1 MWINY
6 NNIFNI
12 QIIFF
17 NEPFQNIKIK
27 NNKKIHSDQH
37 ITFIHIGKCG
47 GTTVDSYLKNHLSN
61 YTSIHTKKPIY
72 NPNTKYIIW
81 LRDPI
86 SRFNYAFNMSYDII
100 NNNSLLGGKHIYVNN
115 KFDPNKWD
123 SEYIKL
129 INYFKTPNNLA
140 EALNIEHPDYNNAMK
155 LFSFTKLKTGFQ
167 HISAGISWYLSD
179 KFLND
184 AKDNIIFIG
193 NQENLNNDI
202 EKLRLKLQQYNINL
216 PKDYLLENKRVAND
230 YNKYLSNKSML
241 NLNDYLKKDYEIIH
255 KLEQI
260 NHNRYIE
267 NFSNKFNTYV
277 LMYGYNYEK
286 QLAEFLTYY
295 IYILEFD
302 YVIFVEDFK
311 TQEDYNENSI
321 MKNICGFFGDRVI
334 YDYLIRDEID
344 TYQKNRVCKKD
355 DRDCFQYYITEHWS
369 NKLKDSIEDWSN
381 TWLLYVNGDEFLN
394 LNKKSINTF
403 LNKYSK
409 DYKGISFTQQ
419 LFGDNGVEEH
429 KYDSLLIDT
438 HRNSVPT
445 VYWSSKT
452 LTKNSGGKR
461 WNQWPSGG
469 NSGRVSRAGDPKGFK
484 SMYRLD
490 AIDMGWIHRIMHL
503 DKVTFAPKIE
513 LVHLNHYMIIDKKNI
528 LNHFV
533 NKRHDMRYYVNI
545 DLNNEA
551 KPYTNLWEESDK
563 IKSNSSYIQAINYLS
578 TIYNQSQI
586 VEGFNS
592 NKEYSNE
599 DSREYFESYI
609 NDQRYVFIHIGK
621 SGGTTIK
628 RTMKKF
634 NIKITQIHLEQVIY
648 QPNTKY
654 IIWLRDPLSR
664 FVSAYNFAYD
674 YINNWN
680 NINKIVNIEGE
691 RFIQLVNYFDDANNL
706 AENIY
711 TDELAYELMTYSN
724 YNNCSAK
731 GCAQHIN
738 HISKGIAYYL
748 NDGQFIED
756 YHKDIFF
763 VGTLENIE
771 NDIKILQKKLGITEL
786 GEINSQKWDK
796 VKTNKSKYLSPLAK
810 QNLKKFYEKDYYC
823 IELFIHYGLI
833 DYDKVKSYF
842 E

>member
-1 MWINY
+1 M
-6 NNIFNI
+6 

-17 NEPFQNIKIK
+17 NEPFKDKNIENNNIE
-27 NNKKIHSDQH
+27 NNKKIYSDQH

-47 GTTVDSYLKNHLSN
+47 GTTVSSFLKKYLIN
-61 YTSIHTKKPIY
+61 YNEIHTRKPNY

-86 SRFNYAFNMSYDII
+86 SRFISAFNMSYDII

-123 SEYIKL
+123 SEYINL

-155 LFSFTKLKTGFQ
+155 LLSFTKLKTGFQ

-193 NQENLNNDI
+193 RQENLSNDI
-202 EKLRLKLQQYNINL
+202 EKLRLVLQQYNINL
-216 PKDYLLENKRVAND
+216 PKDYVLENKRIANK
-230 YNKYLSNKSML
+230 YNKTLLNKAMI
-241 NLNDYLKKDYEIIH
+241 NLNEYLKKDYEIINT
-255 KLEQI
+255 LEQI
-260 NHNRYIE
+260 NYNKYTKK
-267 NFSNKFNTYV
+267 FSNKFNTYV

-295 IYILEFD
+295 LHILEFD

-344 TYQKNRVCKKD
+344 TYQKNRLCTKD
-355 DRDCFQYYITEHWS
+355 DRDCFQYYITEYWS
-369 NKLKDSIEDWSN
+369 SKLKDSIENWSS

-394 LNKKSINTF
+394 LNKMSINTF

-409 DYKGISFTQQ
+409 DYKGISFKQH

-429 KYDSLLIDT
+429 KYDSLIIDT
-438 HRNSVPT
+438 HRNSVPA

-452 LTKNSGGKR
+452 LTKEGKQK
-461 WNQWPSGG
+461 WNNWPSGP
-469 NSGRVSRAGDPKGFK
+469 RWRAGDPKGFK

-490 AIDMGWIHRIMHL
+490 AIDMGWMHRIMHL
-503 DKVTFAPKIE
+503 DSVILSPKIE
-513 LVHLNHYMIIDKKNI
+513 EVHLNHYMIIDKKNI
-528 LNHFV
+528 FNHFV
-533 NKRHDMRYYVNI
+533 NRQDMRYYVNI
-545 DLNNEA
+545 DLNNEG

-563 IKSNSSYIQAINYLS
+563 IKSNSSYIQAIDYLS
-578 TIYNQSQI
+578 TIYDQSQV

-592 NKEYSNE
+592 NEKYGNEYIH
-599 DSREYFESYI
+599 EYFESNI
-609 NDQRYVFIHIGK
+609 NNQRYVFIHIGK
-621 SGGTTIK
+621 SGGTTIRK
-628 RTMKKF
+628 TMKKF

-654 IIWLRDPLSR
+654 IIWLRDPLTR
-664 FVSAYNFAYD
+664 FVSAYNFASD
-674 YINNWN
+674 FINNN
-680 NINKIVNIEGE
+680 DNINEIIKSEGK
-691 RFIQLVNYFDDANNL
+691 RFIDLVNYFNNSNEL

-711 TDELAYELMTYSN
+711 KDKLAYELMSYSN
-724 YNNCSAK
+724 YDKCNIRCSN
-731 GCAQHIN
+731 HIN
-738 HISKGIAYYL
+738 HINKGIAYYL
-748 NDGQFIED
+748 NNGQFIKN
-756 YHKDIFF
+756 YHKDIF

-771 NDIKILQKKLGITEL
+771 NDINTLQKKLGITEL

-796 VKTNKSKYLSPLAK
+796 IKTNKSKYLSPLAK